1 MMTLRNYEIGRLPI
15 LTPNAI
21 TNANKSRSV
30 KSKSIAEILTRC
42 KLTLIADWLTRA
54 KQTQAL
60 NHLHLSDEERTG
72 HLPRLVDDLV
82 VRLNRPKLPS
92 KDSDAVES
100 IAAIEHGLLR
110 RKQGYTSGMLVQESR
125 ILQVTIF
132 GALNE
137 NISIIEIPLLLPDIM
152 IIADEVD
159 SQLTQTLESFMK
171 VEQSSAAA

>member
-1 MMTLRNYEIGRLPI
+1 V
-15 LTPNAI
+15 A
-21 TNANKSRSV
+21 K
-30 KSKSIAEILTRC
+30 ILTRC
-42 KLTLIADWLTRA
+42 KPALIADWLART
-54 KQTQAL
+54 KKTPAL